1 MVNRLQGKRTIVTGG
16 SSGIGRS
23 ICKLFASE
31 GASLVIADI
40 DNDGGQETLNDVLDD
55 KGTAVFV
62 NTDVSNADSVENL
75 ISKAVDSWGGL
86 MFL

>member
-16 SSGIGRS
+16 SSGIGRA

-40 DNDGGQETLNDVLDD
+40 DNDGWEDLIVANGYITTDD
-55 KGTAVFV
+55 TG
-62 NTDVSNADSVENL
+62 DL
-75 ISKAVDSWGGL
+75 
-86 MFL
+86 

>member
-1 MVNRLQGKRTIVTGG
+1 MVNRLQGKRTIVPGG
-16 SSGIGRS
+16 SSGIGRA

-40 DNDGGQETLNDVLDD
+40 DNDGGQETLNEVLDD

-62 NTDVSNADSVENL
+62 HTDVSNAAVLKTLYRRLL
-75 ISKAVDSWGGL
+75 ISWGGL